1 MITEQQLV
9 DAGYETFIISGRI
22 WYTSDRIGGIPYHCM
37 QILRDDFCPYCGAS
51 KVFANYPYQ
60 THTPDSYSYN
70 TYECGVMAA
79 FGIREVFT
87 VSGRTDECAYV
98 SSSSEE
104 DDVI

>member
-9 DAGYETFIISGRI
+9 DAGYETVIISGRI
-22 WYTSDRIGGIPYHCM
+22 WYTGEGIQYHRM
-37 QILRDDFCPYCGAS
+37 QILRSDFCPYCGAS
-51 KVFANYPYQ
+51 KVSVGYPHQ
-60 THTPDSYSYN
+60 TYTPDSFSYN

-87 VSGRTDECAYV
+87 ISGRTDECAYA